1 MPGFIPGVAQA
12 DTRRRY
18 SDRVWRGCDV
28 VEINN
33 QKKGIVVEDDFDT
46 FYPTA
51 SKYVISGTSATAA
64 PIQTVPGGVVQL
76 ACTNSA
82 NGEAYLGGGI
92 KLGAWG
98 SIITNTPNA
107 LWYETRVKVSDIT
120 NGVYAF
126 GLAKPS
132 DVAAA
137 MIADTTLVP
146 ATTVSAVGF
155 RTLVASPSRLDIFY
169 MDDAAATVYVTGAAT
184 LVADTYVKLGIRFN
198 GTYGGTPNM
207 IQFFVN
213 GTEVANTAGTFGVL
227 SSATN
232 FPDSIPLTHFWAAK
246 TNASAAL
253 TVSIDYFRGANI
265 IDDTTYG

>member
-1 MPGFIPGVAQA
+1 MPDQIVGFAQQ

-18 SDRVWRGCDV
+18 SDRVWKGALIT
-28 VEINN
+28 EMNN
-33 QKKGIVVEDDFDT
+33 EKRGIVVEDDFDT

-51 SKYVISGTSATAA
+51 SKYVISGTSATCV

-98 SIITNTPNA
+98 SIITGTPNA
-107 LWYETRVKVSDIT
+107 LWWETRVKVSDIT

-132 DVAAA
+132 DVAAG

-155 RTLVASPSRLDIFY
+155 RTLVATPSRLDIFY
-169 MDDAAATVYVTGAAT
+169 MDDAAATVYATGAAT
-184 LVADTYVKLGIRFN
+184 LVADTYVKLGIRFD
-198 GTYGGTPNM
+198 GTYGGAANYVH
-207 IQFFVN
+207 FFVN
-213 GTEVANTAGTFGVL
+213 GVEVATSAGVNGVL

-253 TVSIDYFRGANI
+253 TMSIDWHRGANL
-265 IDDTTYG
+265 IDDSTYG